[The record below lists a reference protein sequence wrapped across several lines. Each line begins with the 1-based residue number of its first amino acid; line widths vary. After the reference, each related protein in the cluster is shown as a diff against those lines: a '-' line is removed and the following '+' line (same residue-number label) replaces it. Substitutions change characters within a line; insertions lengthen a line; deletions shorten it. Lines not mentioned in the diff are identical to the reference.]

1 MRSSEEGAGAKP
13 RVFDSIVTYLSTITI
28 YTTHH
33 RYKFTHLHH
42 KHTSV
47 FIVYKFKLLSTLL
60 LFIIFTV
67 SPPVARSPPPIPR
80 SQFLLLLTHNDCI
93 HFLIFP
99 SYCLL
104 FFPSFS
110 RNVSFSFL
118 FVPFTFTATLIAS
131 SAAQMNISNK
141 KRTKQIFLNEI
152 GYAGL
157 PTTAH

>member
-1 MRSSEEGAGAKP
+1 MRKEQAQSQG
-13 RVFDSIVTYLSTITI
+13 F
-28 YTTHH
+28 
-33 RYKFTHLHH
+33 
-42 KHTSV
+42 
-47 FIVYKFKLLSTLL
+47 STLL
-60 LFIIFTV
+60 LLIYQLSLYIRHTIGINLHTYTTNTHRFLLFT
-67 SPPVARSPPPIPR
+67 SLNFYPRYYFLLFLPSLPPVARSPPPIPR
-80 SQFLLLLTHNDCI
+80 SQFLLLLTQNDCI

-131 SAAQMNISNK
+131 SAAQMNISNE